1 MPIKRFLFCALLL
14 LYPSPRLSV
23 VAGQTPNSGPSAAAP
38 ASTATSYDVSSFT
51 AELHRL
57 SASLNGKPSSQ
68 ALAAM
73 RKSLPA
79 QWNVA
84 TPDHSYSISTT
95 FLSNKLLQGQADQAQ
110 DWLDHLADEVAS
122 YSAPQHS
129 SAANARTE
137 LDHILAEEDFSSV
150 RPPTP
155 WELLRQRIVDW
166 IERMLLKLFSGMQ
179 RYPIGGQILFWLVIV
194 AGVSFIAFWLFRFV
208 TRFDRLNTLAP
219 ARFVVPSRTWQ
230 EWLRLAREA
239 ADRGNSRE
247 AVHAAYWAGIF
258 RLQETGALP
267 KDRSKTPREYLRL
280 ATQPSPYGIAPNPA
294 YREPL
299 AALTTRLERI
309 WYANRTPGPNDFRDS
324 LLQLEALG
332 CPLE

>member
-1 MPIKRFLFCALLL
+1 VPIKRFLFCALLL
-14 LYPSPRLSV
+14 LYPLRLAV
-23 VAGQTPNSGPSAAAP
+23 VVGQTTSGATSAP
-38 ASTATSYDVSSFT
+38 APAASYDVPSFT

-79 QWNVA
+79 QWNVT
-84 TPDHSYSISTT
+84 TPDHSYSISTA

-122 YSAPQHS
+122 YSAAPQPS
-129 SAANARTE
+129 SASNARTE
-137 LDHILAEEDFSSV
+137 LDHILAEEDFSAV

-166 IERMLLKLFSGMQ
+166 IERMLYKLFSGMQ

-208 TRFDRLNTLAP
+208 TRFDRMNTLAP

-239 ADRGNSRE
+239 ADRGDSRE
-247 AVHAAYWAGIF
+247 AVHTAYWAGVV
-258 RLQETGALP
+258 RLQETGVLP
-267 KDRSKTPREYLRL
+267 KDCSKTPREYLRL

-299 AALTTRLERI
+299 AGLTTRLERI

-324 LLQLEALG
+324 LKQLEALG